1 MHVCMSYDCT
11 SADHLK
17 PQSQDAYPQPH
28 APPQKKSFTTMYLI
42 PCIPVQGQ
50 LKKNINVIFC
60 VHSYSFS
67 IRFSSSSIQY
77 TPCRQK
83 YGLSL
88 SVTKQLLNKTVI
100 QLATW
105 GKPPQWQNLLIGF
118 QSTALSEIIV
128 SGGAKPGIETS
139 QAFTTT
145 TATQQG
151 WGTKM
156 ARSLQWKSLQVLRFK
171 KHRKLFPHPIQQRAD
186 VQNTLQICFSQFWV
200 IKYVDQHPN

>member
-105 GKPPQWQNLLIGF
+105 GE
-118 QSTALSEIIV
+118 TATV
-128 SGGAKPGIETS
+128 AKP
-139 QAFTTT
+139 
-145 TATQQG
+145 
-151 WGTKM
+151 
-156 ARSLQWKSLQVLRFK
+156 LDRFSIHSTVRDYRVRWSK
-171 KHRKLFPHPIQQRAD
+171 AWH
-186 VQNTLQICFSQFWV
+186 
-200 IKYVDQHPN
+200 